1 MLIDWFTICAQIVN
15 FLILVWLMKRFLYKP
30 ILQAIDAREKI
41 IAAKILDAE
50 TKKIEAKQ
58 ELDKFLFKN
67 NEFDKQSSDLLKK
80 AHDEAKEER
89 QRILDEARKDSEN
102 LRMQRWN
109 ALQSEQ
115 KLLNEAISQKTREE
129 VFLVSRKVL
138 KDLSGTN
145 LQERMNEAFIR
156 QLRDLDDEIKG
167 ELDKILTKSP
177 ESSVVSSAF
186 ELSEEQ
192 RNAIKQTLNEKF
204 SDKIHVRFETK
215 PELICGI
222 SLTSNGHKMAWS
234 IADYLISLEM
244 NVNELLIEQS
254 RYENKP
260 KEKTIEQNE

>member
-1 MLIDWFTICAQIVN
+1 
-15 FLILVWLMKRFLYKP
+15 MKRFLYKP
-30 ILQAIDAREKI
+30 ILQSIDAREKI
-41 IAAKILDAE
+41 IAAKISDAE
-50 TKKIEAKQ
+50 AKKIEAKQ

-67 NEFDKQSSDLLKK
+67 NEFDKQNSELLKK
-80 AHDEAKEER
+80 AQEEAKDER

-109 ALQSEQ
+109 ALQREQ
-115 KLLNEAISQKTREE
+115 MLLNEAISRKTREE

-145 LQERMNEAFIR
+145 LQERMNDAFIR
-156 QLRDLDDEIKG
+156 KLRDLDG
-167 ELDKILTKSP
+167 EMKEELTKILTKSP

-186 ELSEEQ
+186 ELSEKQ
-192 RNAIKQTLNEKF
+192 CNAIKQTLNEMF

-222 SLTSNGHKMAWS
+222 SLTSNGQKMAWS

-254 RYENKP
+254 RHETNLNK
-260 KEKTIEQNE
+260 KTIEQNE

>member
-41 IAAKILDAE
+41 IAAKISDAE
-50 TKKIEAKQ
+50 AKKIEAKQ
-58 ELDKFLFKN
+58 ELEKFLFKN
-67 NEFDKQSSDLLKK
+67 NEFDKQSNELLKK
-80 AHDEAKEER
+80 AQDEAKEER

-109 ALQSEQ
+109 ALQREQ
-115 KLLNEAISQKTREE
+115 TILSEAISRKTREE
-129 VFLVSRKVL
+129 VFSVSRKVL

-156 QLRDLDDEIKG
+156 QLRDLDDKMKE
-167 ELDKILTKSP
+167 ELAKILTKSP

-192 RNAIKQTLNEKF
+192 RNAIKLTLNEMF

-222 SLTSNGHKMAWS
+222 SLTSNGQKMAWS

-260 KEKTIEQNE
+260 KEKNNREK

>member
-30 ILQAIDAREKI
+30 ILQAIDAREEM
-41 IAAKILDAE
+41 IAAKISDAE
-50 TKKIEAKQ
+50 AIKIEAKQ

-67 NEFDKQSSDLLKK
+67 SQLDKQSSDLLKK
-80 AHDEAKEER
+80 VHDEAEEER

-109 ALQSEQ
+109 ALQREQ

-129 VFLVSRKVL
+129 VFLVSQKVL
-138 KDLSGTN
+138 QDLSGTN

-156 QLRDLDDEIKG
+156 QLRALDG
-167 ELDKILTKSP
+167 EMKEKLAKTPIKSP
-177 ESSVVSSAF
+177 ESLVVSSAF

-192 RNAIKQTLNEKF
+192 CNAIKQTLIQKF
-204 SDKIHVRFETK
+204 SDKIHIRFETQS
-215 PELICGI
+215 ELICGI
-222 SLTSNGHKMAWS
+222 SLTSNGYKMAWS

-244 NVNELLIEQS
+244 HVNELLGAQS

-260 KEKTIEQNE
+260 KEKAIEQNE